1 MVKINK
7 QFKAN
12 INNLYLRINTNDKRF
27 KNGQE
32 IHKKNNVKLLS
43 FKNTID
49 TDEKK
54 YKFIV
59 ESDNNK
65 RSNTQY
71 NVVARLKS
79 SDIECTCTCPDHTY
93 RKDNFKYCKHII
105 GSLLTITI
113 NKNEDN
119 DNNNDNNNTL
129 LS

>member
-27 KNGQE
+27 KSGQD
-32 IHKKNNVKLLS
+32 IQKKNNVKLLS

-49 TDEKK
+49 TNEIK

-59 ESDNNK
+59 DSDNNK
-65 RSNTQY
+65 CSNTQY
-71 NVVARLKS
+71 KVVAKLKS

-105 GSLLTITI
+105 GSLLSITM
-113 NKNEDN
+113 NKNNEDDAN
-119 DNNNDNNNTL
+119 DIV
-129 LS
+129 SSC

>member
-12 INNLYLRINTNDKRF
+12 INNLYLRIHTNDKRF
-27 KNGQE
+27 KNGQD
-32 IHKKNNVKLLS
+32 IQKKNNVKLLS

-59 ESDNNK
+59 QSDNNK
-65 RSNTQY
+65 RSDSKY
-71 NVVARLKS
+71 NVVARLKCN
-79 SDIECTCTCPDHTY
+79 DIECSCTCPDHTY

-105 GSLLTITI
+105 GSLLSISI
-113 NKNEDN
+113 NNS
-119 DNNNDNNNTL
+119 DNNDDII
-129 LS
+129 SSC